1 MKKPLV
7 EIISRIARGA
17 APATA
22 VVTSLAAP
30 LAQAASGDLDPS
42 FADHGRLGPIAEL
55 TGSARSV
62 EALLDGGAL
71 LGGGG
76 VEAQCNGYWCYY
88 EVDFE
93 ASNFVSSVTEQG
105 GLDASYGASLDGN
118 IEVAGIARQAD
129 AKVVAAGRRIDRRN
143 SGINHLVV
151 FRLSADG
158 SLDSTFGA
166 DGIVELDANSPAD
179 HRANDVIVDPDGRIV
194 VVGVRAGT
202 LIALR
207 LNPDGAV
214 DASFG
219 SQGFYSGPTFDYG
232 AGARIVRLSS
242 GDYRLTST
250 HDGACSVIALTA
262 AGSVDESYGDIGFA
276 PISIGLA
283 FDVACRSLVA
293 QDDERLVISG
303 NANDKAFAL
312 RLLASGA
319 ADPSFS
325 APDVATQLSD
335 ASAISVAADGK
346 ILVGGGGVSGAAVMR
361 LQATGQLDAS
371 FGEGGVSL
379 IDLPTAFGATAYVD
393 DLAVWP
399 DGSVIAAGGAWQS
412 RTPQPFAVRLLGDAG
427 GESPGVLG
435 IEQSYVDGTEGED
448 AVVKVRRTGGKSG
461 AVSVAYHAVPI
472 DQQAVAGQ
480 DFEAVEGVLH
490 WANGDSSE
498 RSIAVPVMADAGPG
512 EDYEQFQL
520 SLSDPQ
526 GAGLGTRNAAVTI
539 QADGSPAGLLSIDST
554 ATATES
560 SGLQLWVYR
569 SYYGRGDV
577 CVTATP
583 QSGTA
588 TAGEDFNAHPVK
600 VCWLDQDFDAKLVEI
615 KIKDDKTPEDSES
628 FTVALSNATAGAAI
642 GPQNSA
648 TVSIASNDA
657 VTANGGNGNGG
668 GGAAGLLSLLLLGFG
683 EAIRAARRRLVNR
696 T

>member
-7 EIISRIARGA
+7 EIISRIVRGA

-22 VVTSLAAP
+22 IVTSLAAP
-30 LAQAASGDLDPS
+30 LAQGASGDLDPS
-42 FADHGRLGPIAEL
+42 FADHGRLGPITEL
-55 TGSARSV
+55 KGSARSV
-62 EALLDGGAL
+62 EALLEGSAF

-76 VEAQCNGYWCYY
+76 VEAHCDWYWCYY
-88 EVDFE
+88 NVDFE

-105 GLDASYGASLDGN
+105 GLDASYGASPDGN

-129 AKVVAAGRRIDRRN
+129 GKIVAAGRRIDRRN
-143 SGINHLVV
+143 SGVNHLVV

-207 LNPDGAV
+207 LNPDGAI

-219 SQGFYSGPTFDYG
+219 SQGSYTGPAYDYG
-232 AGARIVRLSS
+232 AGSRIVRLSS
-242 GDYRLTST
+242 GAYRLTST
-250 HDGACSVIALTA
+250 HDGGCFVIALTA
-262 AGSVDESYGDIGFA
+262 AGAVDESYGDIGFA
-276 PISIGLA
+276 PIGLGTIN
-283 FDVACRSLVA
+283 DVACLSLAA
-293 QDDERLVISG
+293 QDDDRLVIGGIS
-303 NANDKAFAL
+303 NEKALAV
-312 RLLASGA
+312 RLLANGA
-319 ADPSFS
+319 LDPSFS
-325 APDVATQLSD
+325 APGVASQLSE
-335 ASAISVAADGK
+335 ATAISVAADGK
-346 ILVGGGGVSGAAVMR
+346 ILVGGDGVSGAAVMR

-371 FGEGGVSL
+371 FGEGGSTA
-379 IDLPTAFGATAYVD
+379 IDLPTDFGASAYVY
-393 DLAVWP
+393 DLAGWP
-399 DGSVIAAGGAWQS
+399 DGSILAAGGAWES
-412 RTPQPFAVRLLGDAG
+412 RLARPFAVRLLGDAG

-435 IEQSYVDGTEGED
+435 IEQPYVDGTEGED

-472 DQQAVAGQ
+472 DQQAVADQ

-490 WANGDSSE
+490 WADGDSSE
-498 RSIAVPVMADAGPG
+498 RSIAVPVLADAGPG

-520 SLSDPQ
+520 WLSDPQ
-526 GAGLGTRNAAVTI
+526 GGGLGTRRAAVTI
-539 QADGSPAGLLSIDST
+539 QADGSPAGLLSIDGS
-554 ATATES
+554 ATVTEG

-569 SYYGRGDV
+569 SYYGKGNV

-615 KIKDDKTPEDSES
+615 KIKDDKAQEDSES
-628 FTVALSNATAGAAI
+628 FTVALSNANGGAVI
-642 GPQNSA
+642 GPQNTA
-648 TVSIASNDA
+648 TVSIPSNDA
-657 VTANGGNGNGG
+657 VTVNGGNGG

-696 T
+696 R